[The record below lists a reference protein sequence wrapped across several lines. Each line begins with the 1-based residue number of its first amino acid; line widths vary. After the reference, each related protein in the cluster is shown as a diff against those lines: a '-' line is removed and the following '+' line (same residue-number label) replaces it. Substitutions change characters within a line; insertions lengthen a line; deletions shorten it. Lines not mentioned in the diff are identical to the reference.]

1 MKRTKLT
8 KQERGWALYDLSS
21 SAITLMLTAIIPIY
35 IKSVAQSSAITDAQ
49 STAHWGFVNSGAT
62 LVLAFL
68 APIIG
73 ALADFKGNKNRIFN
87 LFFIIGI
94 IAIFTS
100 AFINS
105 YTTLLIVN
113 LILIFGYNG
122 TYVIYDAFLV
132 DVTPNNR
139 MDYVSS
145 YGYGIGYIGS
155 CVPFILSLGLIMFE
169 PFGLAGAVAVK
180 VSLLLNGI
188 WWLLFSIP
196 FLRNVKQVYCIEK
209 TEHVASKSLKNVLA
223 TLKKIARD
231 KVMGLFLL
239 SYFFYIDGVHT
250 VITMSA
256 QIGADK
262 GIDSTQMVLAL
273 LATQVV
279 AALSVMIC
287 ARLVKT
293 TKAKPIILVSVAMFA
308 GVCLFGFFMS
318 TALHF
323 WIMAMLVALVLGTTQ
338 ALSRSFFAKLI
349 PDKDRNN
356 EYFGFYS
363 IMTRYAA
370 ILGPLIV
377 AGLTLWTG
385 DSRFG
390 ILGIMALFI
399 IGFLIFLGVKE
410 PDGNQTSTS
419 DEICAGSVTST
430 EPV

>member
-1 MKRTKLT
+1 MKKTRLS
-8 KQERGWALYDLSS
+8 KQEKSWALYDLSS

-35 IKSVAQSSAITDAQ
+35 MKSIAHASAITDAQ

-68 APIIG
+68 APVIG

-87 LFFIIGI
+87 LFFTIGVIAI
-94 IAIFTS
+94 IA
-100 AFINS
+100 AVFIDN
-105 YTTLLIVN
+105 YTALLIVN

-132 DVTPNNR
+132 DVTTNDR

-145 YGYGIGYIGS
+145 FGYGIGYIGS
-155 CVPFILSLGLIMFE
+155 CVPFILSLGLIFFE
-169 PFGLAGAVAVK
+169 PFGLAGVSAIKA
-180 VSLLLNGI
+180 SLLLNGL
-188 WWLLFSIP
+188 WWLSFSIP
-196 FLRNVKQVYCIEK
+196 FLKNVRQVYCIEK
-209 TEHVASKSLKNVLA
+209 TEHVARNSLKNVLV
-223 TLKKIARD
+223 TFKKITHD

-239 SYFFYIDGVHT
+239 AYFFYIDGVHT
-250 VITMSA
+250 IITMSA

-279 AALSVMIC
+279 AAVSVMIC
-287 ARLVKT
+287 AKLVKT
-293 TKAKPIILVSVAMFA
+293 TKAKPIILVSVLVFA
-308 GVCLFGFFMS
+308 GVCLFGFFM
-318 TALHF
+318 TTGLHF
-323 WIMAMLVALVLGTTQ
+323 WIMAILVALVLGTTQ

-349 PDKDRNN
+349 TDKDRNN

-390 ILGIMALFI
+390 ILGIMSLFI
-399 IGFLIFLGVKE
+399 IGFLILLGVRE
-410 PDGNQTSTS
+410 PDGDLDPTAEKCE
-419 DEICAGSVTST
+419 DKAAT
-430 EPV
+430 ETT

>member
-209 TEHVASKSLKNVLA
+209 TEHVAKQIIEKRIS
-223 TLKKIARD
+223 
-231 KVMGLFLL
+231 
-239 SYFFYIDGVHT
+239 HT
-250 VITMSA
+250 
-256 QIGADK
+256 
-262 GIDSTQMVLAL
+262 
-273 LATQVV
+273 
-279 AALSVMIC
+279 
-287 ARLVKT
+287 
-293 TKAKPIILVSVAMFA
+293 
-308 GVCLFGFFMS
+308 
-318 TALHF
+318 
-323 WIMAMLVALVLGTTQ
+323 
-338 ALSRSFFAKLI
+338 
-349 PDKDRNN
+349 
-356 EYFGFYS
+356 
-363 IMTRYAA
+363 
-370 ILGPLIV
+370 
-377 AGLTLWTG
+377 
-385 DSRFG
+385 
-390 ILGIMALFI
+390 
-399 IGFLIFLGVKE
+399 
-410 PDGNQTSTS
+410 
-419 DEICAGSVTST
+419 
-430 EPV
+430 